1 MSISL
6 NLHGIQSI
14 ALSRKT
20 FDAHT
25 SWTTI
30 LITDCDGARV
40 NVTCF
45 DPESAHP
52 AVITTPDSV
61 VTAALLAAC
70 RDSLAL
76 MKDNHEC
83 TCEIGH
89 ICRECSAITA
99 SQTAITLAEKGA

>member
-1 MSISL
+1 MSISM

-14 ALSRKT
+14 ALSRNK

-30 LITDCDGARV
+30 LITDRDGARV

-45 DPESAHP
+45 DPDVAHP
-52 AVITTPDSV
+52 AAITTPDSV
-61 VTAALLAAC
+61 ITAALLQAC

-76 MKDNHEC
+76 MRDNCEC

-89 ICRECSAITA
+89 ICWECSTITA
-99 SQTAITLAEKGA
+99 TQDAISLAEK

>member
-40 NVTCF
+40 NVACF
-45 DPESAHP
+45 DPDVAHP

-76 MKDNHEC
+76 MNDNCEC

-89 ICRECSAITA
+89 ICGECSTITA
-99 SQTAITLAEKGA
+99 TQDAIALAEKGA

>member
-25 SWTTI
+25 SWTAI
-30 LITDCDGARV
+30 RITDRDGDRV
-40 NVTCF
+40 EVTCF
-45 DPESAHP
+45 DPDVAHP

-76 MKDNHEC
+76 MNDNCEC

-89 ICRECSAITA
+89 ICWQCSAITA
-99 SQTAITLAEKGA
+99 TEDAIALAEK